1 MDKNKLIEQIS
12 SKIDNLLKDERKTNE
27 FAFQKLKEYVNKILQ
42 SSYKRARDDLG
53 PGTVGGLLTLG
64 MMGLGSL
71 FSKPEIVDAAIKVNK
86 DCEKTQL
93 DLDEKWE
100 MAKSKLDSLST
111 AELFWI
117 MHINSKNGFE
127 SALAFLRSPLVL

>member
-1 MDKNKLIEQIS
+1 MDKKKLIEQIS
-12 SKIDNLLKDERKTNE
+12 SKIDNILKDERKTNE

-64 MMGLGSL
+64 MMSLGSL
-71 FSKPEIVDAAIKVNK
+71 FSKPQIVDAAIKVNK

-117 MHINSKNGFE
+117 MHINRKNGFE
-127 SALAFLRSPLVL
+127 HVLSFLRSPLVL